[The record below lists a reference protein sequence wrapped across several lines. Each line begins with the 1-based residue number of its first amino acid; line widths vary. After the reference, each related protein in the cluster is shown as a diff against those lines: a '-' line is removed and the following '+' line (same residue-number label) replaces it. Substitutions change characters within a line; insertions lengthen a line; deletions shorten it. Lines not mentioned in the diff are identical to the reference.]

1 MVHAFRARTTVRRR
15 VAVRRRLHRRF
26 VTEIRI
32 TNAEGFDRAAQ
43 GADLAVVIA
52 RADIETCQV
61 GGTVARLMLFSDN
74 AVQGHRFAGRMVVQ
88 VEGYDD
94 DPRPLLLIPECVRF
108 FRAVNAQW
116 SHWLHFLLPQP
127 DQIKLILL
135 MLVDVDLQEED
146 RRLPPGYRLRHPA
159 QLGRVLQRLF
169 MSMNVL
175 HETFDVPEAHNE
187 AMTAAVIAALGL
199 VG

>member
-1 MVHAFRARTTVRRR
+1 M
-15 VAVRRRLHRRF
+15 
-26 VTEIRI
+26 
-32 TNAEGFDRAAQ
+32 
-43 GADLAVVIA
+43 
-52 RADIETCQV
+52 
-61 GGTVARLMLFSDN
+61 
-74 AVQGHRFAGRMVVQ
+74 
-88 VEGYDD
+88 
-94 DPRPLLLIPECVRF
+94 RF

>member
-74 AVQGHRFAGRMVVQ
+74 AVQVHRFAGRMVV
-88 VEGYDD
+88 
-94 DPRPLLLIPECVRF
+94 
-108 FRAVNAQW
+108 
-116 SHWLHFLLPQP
+116 
-127 DQIKLILL
+127 
-135 MLVDVDLQEED
+135 
-146 RRLPPGYRLRHPA
+146 
-159 QLGRVLQRLF
+159 
-169 MSMNVL
+169 
-175 HETFDVPEAHNE
+175 
-187 AMTAAVIAALGL
+187 
-199 VG
+199 

>member
-1 MVHAFRARTTVRRR
+1 MDSNTLLLAILL
-15 VAVRRRLHRRF
+15 VAVL
-26 VTEIRI
+26 
-32 TNAEGFDRAAQ
+32 
-43 GADLAVVIA
+43 
-52 RADIETCQV
+52 
-61 GGTVARLMLFSDN
+61 VAIGL
-74 AVQGHRFAGRMVVQ
+74 
-88 VEGYDD
+88 
-94 DPRPLLLIPECVRF
+94 
-108 FRAVNAQW
+108 
-116 SHWLHFLLPQP
+116 
-127 DQIKLILL
+127 LILL